1 MTRTASLHP
10 ISLSL
15 LIGFI
20 ASTTALFRPPWR
32 PTEADWARAVT
43 KGSRLVQKMQSG
55 CYPDTVNPIDLDA
68 LIAIG
73 FRIGDDE
80 KSRWP
85 PTFEEASVFAPSQ
98 LFRFKWT
105 ARQKAYWR
113 TSVDR
118 LCKFSCTRRCAPQF
132 RGPARFPEEL
142 EHHPEMSLRC

>member
-10 ISLSL
+10 VSLSL

-20 ASTTALFRPPWR
+20 ASTTALFLPPLRPPG
-32 PTEADWARAVT
+32 ADWARAVT
-43 KGSRLVQKMQSG
+43 KGTRLAQQMQSG
-55 CYPDTVNPIDLDA
+55 CYPDTIDPIDLNG

-85 PTFEEASVFAPSQ
+85 PTFGEASAFSTSQ

-118 LCKFSCTRRCAPQF
+118 LCKLSCTHRCARQF
-132 RGPARFPEEL
+132 RGPARLPEEV